1 MTPTDDKQYD
11 LLIIGAGLAG
21 SILACKLMLAGK
33 RTLVVSDPSIPSA
46 SRAAAG
52 LINPVTG
59 QRMVLQENIEALLA
73 SAETFYSDMEE
84 KFGITLLHKRQM
96 LRLFQSEKEKKAWQ
110 KRLDDLAYGPYIDQ
124 QSAEET
130 TIHAE
135 LGGFI
140 QYQTGNL
147 DTNLLLDSLHA
158 WFRQQN
164 ALIEAPFHHDQLTV
178 ESNLIRWQ
186 KIEAKRVIF
195 CEGWRGQAN
204 PWFNWLPFQPAKG
217 EILTLKSE
225 SEIPDKIINRGKW
238 LLPVSNQSF
247 KFGAT
252 YERTELDELPTDA
265 AKDELLHAISGMFVE
280 TPKLHITD
288 HVAGVR
294 PGTKDKHPFLGF
306 HPDHSTLGIFNGFGS
321 KGSLF
326 TPWYAETFVSHI
338 TEGNTLPPQADIGR
352 FYG

>member
-1 MTPTDDKQYD
+1 
-11 LLIIGAGLAG
+11 LIIGAGLAG
-21 SILACKLMLAGK
+21 SILTCKLIGAGQ
-33 RTLVVSDPSIPSA
+33 RTLIVSDPSSPSA

-59 QRMVLQENIEALLA
+59 QRMVLQENIDVLLA
-73 SAETFYSDMEE
+73 SAETFYSDMEK
-84 KFGITLLHKRQM
+84 KFGITLLHRRQM
-96 LRLFQSEKEKKAWQ
+96 LRLFQSEKERDAWK
-110 KRLDDLAYGPYIDQ
+110 KRLDDPAYAPYIDQ
-124 QSAEET
+124 QSTEET
-130 TIHAE
+130 NIHAE

-140 QYQTGNL
+140 QYRTGNL

-158 WFRQQN
+158 WFRQQHVM
-164 ALIEAPFHHDQLTV
+164 IEAPFHHDQLTV

-186 KIEAKRVIF
+186 KIEAKKVVF
-195 CEGWRGQAN
+195 CEGWRGQEN

-217 EILTLKSE
+217 EILTLESE
-225 SEIPDKIINRGKW
+225 SDIPDKIINRGKW
-238 LLPVSNQSF
+238 LLPVGRQSF

-252 YERTELDELPTDA
+252 YEREELDEITTDA

-280 TPKLHITD
+280 TPKLHLTN

-321 KGSLF
+321 KGSLL
-326 TPWYAETFVSHI
+326 TPWYAGMFVSHI
-338 TEGNTLPPQADIGR
+338 TEESPLPSQADIGR